1 MVREAKMIWLTE
13 KRWEAAGQIKT
24 AQMIYVDGLA
34 GMRCVLA
41 SNLERMAQ
49 RGVRE
54 VLGRSNLHVPEKL
67 PQALQ
72 QPLRVGRFAAVGE
85 S

>member
-1 MVREAKMIWLTE
+1 MRKLGEGYVVREAKMIWLTE
-13 KRWEAAGQIKT
+13 TEKRWEAAGRIKT

-41 SNLERMAQ
+41 SDLERMAQ

-67 PQALQ
+67 PQAL
-72 QPLRVGRFAAVGE
+72 
-85 S
+85 